1 MRLGQNLNSQSVEVQ
16 SRAKAWNR
24 NHSWYF
30 LVGSVEFHQT
40 CDCAYR
46 SSQCSQCKPSGPRQ
60 RLPCR
65 MCSSRNSFYRPFR
78 WMTLLYRIPAIYMH
92 LFMHNSNSQLRLF
105 DAMLASKSF
114 LLAPCSFVRK
124 RNPCHK
130 PRFSFW
136 RMSGR
141 WGFLVEKSFNPRCD
155 KVIRMPIA
163 DMTKLKVLTQAEL
176 HLEKG
181 RCDMWQCHY
190 NLNNNWFIV
199 AFLPKKLCS
208 NAGIRLP
215 SRCLRLFVVYY
226 HDSDATLSAVKRDR
240 KGSDLHHDCPAPQDG
255 AGILLEFVHG
265 FQAVYGRTWKN
276 VF

>member
-24 NHSWYF
+24 NPSWYF

-40 CDCAYR
+40 CGCAYR

-92 LFMHNSNSQLRLF
+92 PFMHNSNSQLRLF

-124 RNPCHK
+124 RSQCHK
-130 PRFSFW
+130 PRGFSGAW
-136 RMSGR
+136 
-141 WGFLVEKSFNPRCD
+141 V
-155 KVIRMPIA
+155 
-163 DMTKLKVLTQAEL
+163 
-176 HLEKG
+176 
-181 RCDMWQCHY
+181 
-190 NLNNNWFIV
+190 
-199 AFLPKKLCS
+199 
-208 NAGIRLP
+208 
-215 SRCLRLFVVYY
+215 
-226 HDSDATLSAVKRDR
+226 
-240 KGSDLHHDCPAPQDG
+240 G
-255 AGILLEFVHG
+255 AGVFLLRTASIRGATRWSACLSLTWPSWRCSRKQSFVWRRDTVICG
-265 FQAVYGRTWKN
+265 SVTIT
-276 VF
+276 